1 MFPAEAVERVVARA
15 RGTAPACGDTR
26 IVCIDGPAG
35 SGKST
40 LSEQVSDR
48 LGGAPVVHMDD
59 LYRGWDQELGAPLA
73 NRIVAWLLDAWA
85 AGLPGRHLRYD
96 WHAGRYTE
104 WVEVVPA
111 PVAILEGCGS
121 ASRELRAR
129 ASCVVWVEAPED
141 ARLQRGLARDGAALE
156 PRWRAWMQR
165 EAEHFAA
172 DGTRAAADIVLDG
185 AAGAAGAAARR

>member
-1 MFPAEAVERVVARA
+1 MSTQAQALRVIA
-15 RGTAPACGDTR
+15 
-26 IVCIDGPAG
+26 IDGPAG

-141 ARLQRGLARDGAALE
+141 ARLQRGLARDPAQRFQGAGELV
-156 PRWRAWMQR
+156 RGVSRTLRQR
-165 EAEHFAA
+165 RQLAKPE
-172 DGTRAAADIVLDG
+172 GISSVG
-185 AAGAAGAAARR
+185 